1 MNTNTINSC
10 VTRHDWIWLM
20 NERDMIESII
30 SDIRNRINLSLSQA
44 DKEKLE
50 EQIRLHQDILDYIYE
65 MKLKFFNK

>member
-1 MNTNTINSC
+1 
-10 VTRHDWIWLM
+10 M